1 MRPSSHASAP
11 ALPTASRLTSPSSGS
26 RGWRGGFTKTAG
38 DDTGS
43 DLATTQ
49 SAHTSQQWFA
59 RIEAVFNELGDDD
72 LSTRLSTSFA
82 SWSNLANKPQ
92 DMGLRQVVLQEGQS
106 VATWFNDMRRQ
117 LGGLQQDA
125 DARTKALVTDADTI

>member
-1 MRPSSHASAP
+1 VSA
-11 ALPTASRLTSPSSGS
+11 
-26 RGWRGGFTKTAG
+26 
-38 DDTGS
+38 D
-43 DLATTQ
+43 TTQ
-49 SAHTSQQWFA
+49 QWLG

-72 LSTRLSTSFA
+72 LSTRLSTFFG

-125 DARTKALVTDADTI
+125 DARTKALVTDADTTASRTSTARS